1 LSDLLKEDLVKLLKR
16 LSDKMNEIDERLA
29 RLESSNIVFE
39 ERMVPTKRGE
49 FEGKTY
55 FRTEEGGIVKESR
68 IPLCDVCGRRGG
80 EFNVCVGCCKK
91 LCKECEI
98 VFQGKIYCSECLE
111 EIMWLSKGEFK
122 VLLAIWKNVPLELLK
137 ELARMRSDEVEACV
151 ESLLEKGLIE
161 LRGFLFFKEFR
172 VLDRGLEAISAYKRV
187 YSKEEDVLLFM
198 GEIGYVC

>member
-1 LSDLLKEDLVKLLKR
+1 
-16 LSDKMNEIDERLA
+16 
-29 RLESSNIVFE
+29 
-39 ERMVPTKRGE
+39 
-49 FEGKTY
+49 
-55 FRTEEGGIVKESR
+55 
-68 IPLCDVCGRRGG
+68 
-80 EFNVCVGCCKK
+80 
-91 LCKECEI
+91 
-98 VFQGKIYCSECLE
+98 
-111 EIMWLSKGEFK
+111 MWLSKGEFK